1 MISRKLLRILAGFL
15 LLAGQVQVQAKAPE
29 RAGGEGV
36 APALESLLAGEFA
49 LQSGDFE
56 QAASHYEAATRAT
69 NAPSI
74 AERATRI
81 ALMANDLPMAE
92 RNLARWLR
100 LDPAS
105 TDALGVALQLDLVG
119 RHAEQAQAH
128 ARALVAREGGWH
140 TLLGLLSQPATD
152 DGAAARAALRAAVE
166 DPAFPPGIEPGLAFT
181 GLARRLGETALARG
195 LVDRLADA
203 HPGDARLLVAGATL
217 DREAGAKDA
226 ARARLERALAL
237 PLAADV
243 RRSVAGELQALGD
256 PGAAAKVMAATP
268 QDDTTYM
275 LRAAWLFEAG
285 DTAGL
290 AALDREIQGAGLN
303 PSRRLLLGQ
312 IAEVRSDWAAAE
324 HWYRGVDSGPERD
337 RARLRVA
344 AVLERQGQAA
354 AGANWLRGLQ
364 RDAALEGEVLRD
376 AYLFEAELWGRQD
389 DDRQALAAFARGL
402 AIFEDDP
409 VLLYGRAMQ
418 HVRRERIDAGLAD
431 LHRILDLD
439 ADHPE
444 ALNAYGYTLAEHK
457 QRYAE
462 ALRYVEKSNRLQ
474 PGSAATLDSLG
485 WILLKL
491 GEPQRAL
498 PLLREAWGRDQD
510 AEIAAHLG
518 EVLWLS
524 GERDEART
532 VWARGRELDKD
543 NKALRA
549 TLEKYR
555 P

>member
-1 MISRKLLRILAGFL
+1 MIWRKLLRILACSL
-15 LLAGQVQVQAKAPE
+15 LLAGAPV
-29 RAGGEGV
+29 RAEAPPRADVG
-36 APALESLLAGEFA
+36 PALESLMAGEFA

-56 QAASHYEAATRAT
+56 RAAALYEQATLASPDPAV
-69 NAPSI
+69 

-81 ALMANDLPMAE
+81 ALMANDLAMAG
-92 RNLARWLR
+92 RNLARWQR
-100 LDPAS
+100 LAPAS
-105 TDALGVALQLDLVG
+105 LDALGVALQLDLAG
-119 RHAEQAQAH
+119 RNAAAAQAH
-128 ARALVAREGGWH
+128 ARALVAREGGWR

-152 DGAAARAALRAAVE
+152 DGSTARGALRAAIE
-166 DPAFPPGIEPGLAFT
+166 DAAFPPGIEPGLAFT
-181 GLARRLGETALARG
+181 GLARRLGEAALARR
-195 LVDRLADA
+195 LVDRLAA
-203 HPGDARLLVAGATL
+203 AYPEDARLLVGAATL

-226 ARARLERALAL
+226 ARERLDRALAL

-256 PGAAAKVMAATP
+256 PAAAAKVLAAAP

-275 LRAAWLFEAG
+275 LRAAWLFDAG

-303 PSRRLLLGQ
+303 PPRRLLLGQ
-312 IAEVRSDWAAAE
+312 IAEVRSDWPAAE
-324 HWYRGVDSGPERD
+324 RWYRGVDSGPERD

-344 AVLERQGQAA
+344 AVLERQGKAA
-354 AGANWLRGLQ
+354 AGATWLRGLQ
-364 RDAALEGEVLRD
+364 RDAGLDGEALRD
-376 AYLFEAELWGRQD
+376 AYLFEAELWVRQD
-389 DDRQALAAFARGL
+389 DDRQALAAFGRGL

-418 HVRRERIDAGLAD
+418 HVRRDRVDAGLAD
-431 LHRILDLD
+431 LRRILDLD

-444 ALNAYGYTLAEHK
+444 ALNAYGYTLAEYK

-462 ALRYVEKSNRLQ
+462 ALPYVEKSNRLR

-485 WILLKL
+485 WIRLKL

-498 PLLREAWGRDQD
+498 PLLREAWSREQD

-549 TLEKYR
+549 TVEKYQ